1 MKVSIKTLSGRALA
15 WAVAKALGYELHK
28 DELLAGQVMRG
39 WWYSHPERPNVWSA
53 LKYFRP
59 ASDWS
64 LGGPITLKHQINL
77 QYCTDLRDSNR
88 KYVWADMGTNSAH
101 GYSDGHGQPLVAAMR
116 CLVAYHAHG
125 REDMEIPEELL
136 S

>member
-1 MKVSIKTLSGRALA
+1 MKVKIRQLSEAALD
-15 WAVAKALGYELHK
+15 WAVAKALGLTIDSLIGGAVWAWTK
-28 DELLAGQVMRG
+28 D
-39 WWYSHPERPNVWSA
+39 A
-53 LKYFRP
+53 LTGEGETVEVFRP
-59 ASDWS
+59 SRDWS
-64 LGGPITLKHQINL
+64 QGGPIMQELQINL

-88 KYVWADMGTNSAH
+88 KYMWASMDTNSAH

-125 REDMEIPEELL
+125 QEEIEIPEEIL